1 MCSTSPQ
8 KKGLQPPKKGIVPR
22 RNNVLV
28 VRLTSA
34 AYPNEPVASN
44 AGEVGVRVKA
54 RPHGAEVREDP
65 PGRTRGPS
73 P

>member
-1 MCSTSPQ
+1 MAIDKVPHQVLWMAQS
-8 KKGLQPPKKGIVPR
+8 GL
-22 RNNVLV
+22 
-28 VRLTSA
+28 RLTSA

-54 RPHGAEVREDP
+54 RSHGAEVREDP

-73 P
+73 PG

>member
-1 MCSTSPQ
+1 M
-8 KKGLQPPKKGIVPR
+8 VVA
-22 RNNVLV
+22 VL
-28 VRLTSA
+28 RLTSP

-54 RPHGAEVREDP
+54 RSHGAEVREDP

-73 P
+73 PG